1 MAARTIQFGRPGP
14 GAYHGGPFR
23 FAPKSVP
30 LLRGFAM
37 ITRVVS
43 RAGLK
48 IAGPASAISVAVLLC
63 CAGQGVCVNAAA
75 AAWAMR
81 SVSAT
86 PGSDDATSSQD
97 KAGADKAKAD
107 AADKLTLERAFPE
120 KGFFG
125 PGARGA
131 TFSRDGRFGAFLY
144 RSWVERRHGADLYVV
159 DTTNGQIRRV
169 TSVSRMAEFQAD
181 TRKVRDE
188 RIKKAK
194 AAGWSLSKLAREQYE
209 QLGWA
214 QDLLAG
220 TWEGAAT
227 SQGAS
232 TIAAGP
238 SAITVT
244 MDASDAVVCELR
256 IGLVRIN
263 VKTAAYDASKGTLK
277 LTVDD
282 EVLKIKGEGTLTLS
296 KGVLAGDLV
305 LTEPA
310 QTLSITSSRKPAD
323 KPDRAKVGPGGVLGA
338 VGDRLTLAEV
348 VTADDA
354 EINDEKDG
362 KPPKEMAP
370 RYDGIS
376 SIEWSPKGHELL
388 LTSGGDL
395 YRLTIDLAK
404 WDAPL
409 TRPEPAA
416 ESAPAAETPKAD
428 DAVKSDSES
437 ATSQNAV
444 ASKDST
450 GAQGAEAASDDA
462 KATPAVEAKPDKKK
476 QEFRPYEPYRGEL
489 TRITRTRE
497 GESDV
502 QYLPDGSGYTYLR
515 DGALLRVTFG
525 ESQILQLDP
534 ELKDGER
541 MVGYRISPDLK
552 RLVFL
557 ASRSAPGPGGR
568 GVTIISY
575 RDRFA
580 KAKDVGRHMPDDPL
594 PDAWSSVYLYDL
606 TGHDKEDGKL
616 ERVFTRRVTG
626 PRDVM
631 QVPEWS
637 PDSKRVA
644 FAAFEQKSG
653 TMKILEAGFAP
664 KTDKDKK
671 SQAGGEKDA
680 TSSEKTKKEGD
691 GQSVSGK
698 EKGQESSSDSKA
710 GEADAKPPEPD
721 FKIENAKVVYEFLH
735 HGGPNTPAMVSPQ
748 YLPDSRRMVFIT
760 EISGFRHLHMLDP
773 RLEELSQITRGQ
785 FEVYPFFLSHDHTTL
800 YATTTQGD
808 PNQEHIYKITLENGE
823 VTRLSNVPGVYNA
836 VGVREDG
843 SRMLAMHTDFGA
855 PSELVMIDAAD
866 AGAMKRLTDSHPQEA
881 HTLTRVLPEY
891 FSYENRHGQVIHG
904 HMFKPKDWT
913 ASDKRP
919 LVIYVY
925 GGPLGERK
933 MATRGSFA
941 APSYF
946 FARYMAETHG
956 YVMATIDP
964 RGASG
969 YGAVFEKANFEQVGK
984 PQTEDLIDGAKWLVK
999 NHGVDERRTG
1009 LHGWSFGG
1017 FQTQMVMYSEPDAFA
1032 AGIAGAGPTEW
1043 QNYNSWYSTGTIGA
1057 NEPGKVDLEKYSL
1070 LPLAK
1075 NLKGRLLLVH
1085 GMEDSNVL
1093 FQDTVR
1099 VYRELLKAKKEVN
1112 VELFLDPTG
1121 GHGLGGD
1128 VKTLGRYRKFEEFFV
1143 RQLGKGEAAK
1153 PDPKPEGKA
1162 GEPAPAAEKPVDAKA
1177 DPIKTDPINTD
1188 PPFVR

>member
-1 MAARTIQFGRPGP
+1 
-14 GAYHGGPFR
+14 
-23 FAPKSVP
+23 
-30 LLRGFAM
+30 M

-48 IAGPASAISVAVLLC
+48 IAGPASGVSVAVLLF
-63 CAGQGVCVNAAA
+63 CAGQGVGVSTAAA
-75 AAWAMR
+75 TFPMQRAIEE
-81 SVSAT
+81 SAS
-86 PGSDDATSSQD
+86 GNDDANASQD
-97 KAGADKAKAD
+97 KAGADKAKTD

-125 PGARGA
+125 PGARAA

-144 RSWVERRHGADLYVV
+144 RSWEERRHGADLYIV
-159 DTTNGQIRRV
+159 DISTGQIRRV
-169 TSVSRMAEFQAD
+169 TSVSRMAEFQAG

-194 AAGWSLSKLAREQYE
+194 AAGWSPSRLAREQSE
-209 QLGWA
+209 QLGWT

-227 SQGAS
+227 TQGVA

-238 SAITVT
+238 AALSVT
-244 MDASDAVVCELR
+244 MDAADVIACELR
-256 IGLVRIN
+256 IGLIRIN

-282 EVLKIKGEGTLTLS
+282 EALKIKGDGSLTLRS
-296 KGVLAGDLV
+296 GALTGDLV
-305 LTEPA
+305 LSEPA
-310 QTLSITSSRKPAD
+310 QTLSITASRKPAE
-323 KPDRAKVGPGGVLGA
+323 PRDRAKAGPAGVMGA
-338 VGDRLTLAEV
+338 VGNRLTLADI
-348 VTADDA
+348 VTAEDA

-370 RYDGIS
+370 RYDGIA
-376 SIEWSPKGHELL
+376 SIEWSPKGHDLL
-388 LTSGGDL
+388 LTAGGDI

-404 WDAPL
+404 WEAPL
-409 TRPEPAA
+409 TRPEP
-416 ESAPAAETPKAD
+416 
-428 DAVKSDSES
+428 V
-437 ATSQNAV
+437 
-444 ASKDST
+444 
-450 GAQGAEAASDDA
+450 AEAAVADEKPKAQDAEKTEPSAQPAANTEAGKDAQAGVAEGASAATGDA
-462 KATPAVEAKPDKKK
+462 KAQAKGDGKADKKK
-476 QEFRPYEPYRGEL
+476 PEVKAFEPYRGEL

-497 GESDV
+497 GESEV

-557 ASRSAPGPGGR
+557 ASRTTSDAGGR

-594 PDAWSSVYLYDL
+594 PEAWSSVYLYDL

-637 PDSKRVA
+637 LDSKRVA

-671 SQAGGEKDA
+671 SESGTGKDA
-680 TSSEKTKKEGD
+680 AESEKAKKD
-691 GQSVSGK
+691 GQSQSGSDK
-698 EKGQESSSDSKA
+698 EKGQENSTDSKA
-710 GEADAKPPEPD
+710 AEADGKEPEQD

-773 RLEELSQITRGQ
+773 RLEELSQITKGQ

-808 PNQEHIYKITLENGE
+808 PNQEHIFKIALETGE
-823 VTRLSNVPGVYNA
+823 VTRLSSTPGVYNG
-836 VGVREDG
+836 VGIREDG
-843 SRMLAMHTDFGA
+843 SRMLAMHTDFGV
-855 PSELVMIDAAD
+855 PPELVMIDASD
-866 AGAMKRLTDSHPQEA
+866 AAAMKRLTDSHPQEA
-881 HTLTRVLPEY
+881 HTLTREQPEY
-891 FSYENRHGQVIHG
+891 FTYENRHGQTIYG

-913 ASDKRP
+913 PADKRP
-919 LVIYVY
+919 LIVYVY

-956 YVMATIDP
+956 FVMATIDP

-969 YGAVFEKANFEQVGK
+969 YGAVFEKANFDQVGK
-984 PQTEDLIDGAKWLVK
+984 PQTEDLVDGAKWLVK
-999 NHGVDERRTG
+999 HQGVDEKRMG

-1017 FQTQMVMYSEPDAFA
+1017 FQTQMVMYTEPDAFA
-1032 AGIAGAGPTEW
+1032 AGIAGAGP
-1043 QNYNSWYSTGTIGA
+1043 
-1057 NEPGKVDLEKYSL
+1057 
-1070 LPLAK
+1070 
-1075 NLKGRLLLVH
+1075 
-1085 GMEDSNVL
+1085 
-1093 FQDTVR
+1093 
-1099 VYRELLKAKKEVN
+1099 
-1112 VELFLDPTG
+1112 
-1121 GHGLGGD
+1121 
-1128 VKTLGRYRKFEEFFV
+1128 
-1143 RQLGKGEAAK
+1143 
-1153 PDPKPEGKA
+1153 
-1162 GEPAPAAEKPVDAKA
+1162 
-1177 DPIKTDPINTD
+1177 
-1188 PPFVR
+1188 

>member
-1 MAARTIQFGRPGP
+1 
-14 GAYHGGPFR
+14 
-23 FAPKSVP
+23 
-30 LLRGFAM
+30 M

-43 RAGLK
+43 RTGLK
-48 IAGPASAISVAVLLC
+48 IAGPASVVSVAVLLL
-63 CAGQGVCVNAAA
+63 CAGQGVGVNRAAA
-75 AAWAMR
+75 AFPMR
-81 SVSAT
+81 DVSEQAPT
-86 PGSDDATSSQD
+86 GKDDAKAGQD
-97 KAGADKAKAD
+97 KAGADKAKGD

-120 KGFFG
+120 KSFFG

-144 RSWVERRHGADLYVV
+144 RSWAERRHGTDLYVI
-159 DTTNGQIRRV
+159 DTTSGQIRRV
-169 TSVSRMAEFQAD
+169 SSVSRMAEFQAD

-220 TWEGAAT
+220 TWEGSAT
-227 SQGAS
+227 SQGAG

-238 SAITVT
+238 AAITVT
-244 MDASDAVVCELR
+244 MDAADAATCELR
-256 IGLVRIN
+256 IGMVRIN
-263 VKTAAYDASKGTLK
+263 VKTAVCDASKGTLK

-296 KGVLAGDLV
+296 KGTLAGDLV

-310 QTLSITSSRKPAD
+310 QTLSITSSRKPAET
-323 KPDRAKVGPGGVLGA
+323 PDRAKVGPGGVLGA
-338 VGDRLTLAEV
+338 VGDRLTLADV

-388 LTSGGDL
+388 LTSGGDI

-409 TRPEPAA
+409 TRPEPAS
-416 ESAPAAETPKAD
+416 EPAAADEKPKAEE
-428 DAVKSDSES
+428 VGKSES
-437 ATSQNAV
+437 ASQPA
-444 ASKDST
+444 AAADAAKDT
-450 GAQGAEAASDDA
+450 QAGTAQGAGASDDGKATAAGEA
-462 KATPAVEAKPDKKK
+462 KADKKKK
-476 QEFRPYEPYRGEL
+476 QELKPFEPYRGEL

-557 ASRSAPGPGGR
+557 ASRTTPGPGGR

-580 KAKDVGRHMPDDPL
+580 KARDVGRHMPDDPL

-664 KTDKDKK
+664 KTDKEKK
-671 SQAGGEKDA
+671 TESAKDA
-680 TSSEKTKKEGD
+680 PESEKGSKEGD
-691 GQSVSGK
+691 GGQSGGSQLGDGND
-698 EKGQESSSDSKA
+698 KGQESGA
-710 GEADAKPPEPD
+710 GKPDAADGKSPEPD

-748 YLPDSRRMVFIT
+748 YLPDSRRMAFIT

-773 RLEELSQITRGQ
+773 RLEELSQITKGQ

-808 PNQEHIYKITLENGE
+808 PNQEHIFKIALETGE
-823 VTRLSNVPGVYNA
+823 VTRLSSTPGVYNA
-836 VGVREDG
+836 VGIREDG
-843 SRMLAMHTDFGA
+843 SRMLAMHTDFGV
-855 PSELVMIDAAD
+855 PPELVMIDPSDAA
-866 AGAMKRLTDSHPQEA
+866 AMKRLTDSHPQEA
-881 HTLTRVLPEY
+881 HTLTREPPEY
-891 FSYENRHGQVIHG
+891 FTYENRHGQTIHG

-913 ASDKRP
+913 AADKRP
-919 LVIYVY
+919 LIIYVY

-956 YVMATIDP
+956 FVMATIDP

-984 PQTEDLIDGAKWLVK
+984 PQTEDLVDGAKWLVK
-999 NHGVDERRTG
+999 NQGVDEKRTG

-1143 RQLGKGEAAK
+1143 RQLGVGKPAKPEPKPEAK
-1153 PDPKPEGKA
+1153 PDAKPEDKA
-1162 GEPAPAAEKPVDAKA
+1162 EAKPA
-1177 DPIKTDPINTD
+1177 DPNAAAGQSV
-1188 PPFVR
+1188 PPPEK